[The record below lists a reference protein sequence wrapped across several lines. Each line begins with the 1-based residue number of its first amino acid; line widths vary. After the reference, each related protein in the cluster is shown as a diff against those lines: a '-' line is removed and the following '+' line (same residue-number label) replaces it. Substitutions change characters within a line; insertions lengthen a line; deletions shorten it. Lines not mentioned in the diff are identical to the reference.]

1 MEQFVEIFKMYSIIS
16 AFKGIPDIREVKDK
30 GFSRHTNDCFL
41 FLVTFLPRR
50 DQILHRGIRDYIFS
64 INWFVITG
72 EKNWWNI
79 TRKGCRVTTGEGK

>member
-16 AFKGIPDIREVKDK
+16 AFKGIPDIRETKDK

-41 FLVTFLPRR
+41 FFVTFLPRR

-64 INWFVITG
+64 INWFVIVG